1 MQRTSTSRE
10 LAPKMPAKSTR
21 QLSDE
26 EIARLEALIDAH
38 RRIRTLRQAIQ
49 LSEESHE
56 KKMRAL
62 RAELESAEAE
72 FGRIAGEVRS

>member
-1 MQRTSTSRE
+1 MQGTSASQV
-10 LAPKMPAKSTR
+10 APKMPAKSA